1 MGDYTKILK
10 NINVGK
16 LKMKN
21 GKTVTQNLRYEAKR
35 LMDCIQSEIDNYYN
49 SYDPSVYKRTYRFQG
64 ALYAE
69 DFINIDVKD
78 NMVYIYLR
86 FQSDLAYHDSFS
98 GKDVFVPL
106 LINDGWCWDGW
117 EDAQD
122 DHFHKYSGFHFL
134 EKGIE
139 KFNSTNSL
147 GITVTLDKT
156 WEGKHYSNSI
166 YR

>member
-69 DFINIDVKD
+69 DFINVEVK
-78 NMVYIYLR
+78 NNFVYINLR
-86 FQSDLAYHDSFS
+86 FHPDLAYHDSFS
-98 GKDVFVPL
+98 GKEMFVPL
-106 LINDGWCWDGW
+106 LINDGWCWGGYTG
-117 EDAQD
+117 EE
-122 DHFHKYSGFHFL
+122 DHFRRYDGYHFL

-139 KFNSTNSL
+139 KWNQNNSMGL
-147 GITVTLDKT
+147 KVTLDKT
-156 WEGKHYSNSI
+156 WENNEYSNSI